1 MPVNIKKTLPE
12 IILAVLLVCIS
23 GNLRA
28 AQESPEENSFK
39 VEVRLIQVEVRV
51 EKDGEPV
58 PDLEI
63 EDFQVKENGR
73 EQEISFLDYV
83 ESPAEIRIE
92 QKKDSP
98 VSEGKADGKATIQP
112 QAEKTGSP
120 PEKTGMESSWIYLLP
135 EVGNPFEFRRTAE
148 AIRDFINSEFQ
159 PGFYVSLGG
168 LPYTDNKDMLL
179 ATLDRLEDKP
189 YGKGTGITP
198 EIMQLQQ
205 LEDLRRIAQVI
216 AVDGSFNTIEDDLA
230 HEPMYTGN
238 LMNAPMI
245 SVETVARQIMF
256 YGQLAMFRYMD
267 LVERMALLPGKKS
280 IVLFRS
286 GLRMDRGNNPLMNRL
301 LAAAAR
307 NRVSFYTV
315 DARGLDVATPVK
327 DARSTLAWARAR
339 GDKNRPDP
347 MGENNRRKD
356 SEEGLIH
363 LAEETG
369 GQVVLSSND
378 LGSILTR
385 VVEDSHSYY
394 VLSYYPNNLS
404 ARGYF
409 RKIDVSLRDK
419 KGFRVSAVKG
429 YYEPKPINRQ
439 SSNERLLSLK
449 ETMQT
454 SISRDLRISGE
465 PEVLA
470 DPDGKPVLYMSIGVP
485 AEDFHPDRE
494 KKKSEIEAE
503 ILLQVTNHYSLQMP
517 LYHNN
522 TVKRSFTREELSAGQ
537 SPRITYRTMLPLAPG
552 YYHLKAIIRDKKTGS
567 HGVYSSSVVVRDLK
581 AESVPSSLILTKY
594 AAQENPENQDEQV
607 KNILSVG
614 EVVYYPQADH
624 EFRKGDVIYAVFHV
638 YNATPEDFEWAA
650 NGVQAGLL
658 KENQP
663 VKNIPIY
670 GNPLPEKGSRII
682 RYVLVL
688 ETAELDPGEYT
699 FMALLPSYP
708 SRSEQHLE
716 EQFMLSP

>member
-1 MPVNIKKTLPE
+1 MTE
-12 IILAVLLVCIS
+12 IILTILLVCIS
-23 GNLRA
+23 GSLCA
-28 AQESPEENSFK
+28 AQGTSGENAFK

-51 EKDGEPV
+51 TRDGAPV
-58 PDLEI
+58 PDLETK
-63 EDFQVKENGR
+63 DFQIKENGK
-73 EQEISFLDYV
+73 EQDISFLDYV
-83 ESPAEIRIE
+83 KAPSEILIKQEDAPSGSEERIDLE
-92 QKKDSP
+92 ADSNP
-98 VSEGKADGKATIQP
+98 PG
-112 QAEKTGSP
+112 EKTGQSL
-120 PEKTGMESSWIYLLP
+120 KTSAMEPSWIYLLP
-135 EVGNPFEFRRTAE
+135 EVSDPFEFRRTAD
-148 AIRDFINSEFQ
+148 AIRDFINSELR
-159 PGFYVSLGG
+159 PGFYISLGG

-189 YGKGTGITP
+189 YGKGTGISP
-198 EIMQLQQ
+198 EIMQLRQ
-205 LEDLRRIAQVI
+205 LEDLRRIAQAI
-216 AVDGSFNTIEDDLA
+216 AADGSFNTIEDDLA
-230 HEPMYTGN
+230 HEPMSDGD

-301 LAAAAR
+301 LAAATR

-327 DARSTLAWARAR
+327 DARSTLVWARSR

-394 VLSYYPNNLS
+394 VLSYYPNSFS
-404 ARGYF
+404 ARGNF
-409 RKIDVSLRDK
+409 RKIDVSLKDK

-429 YYEPKPINRQ
+429 YYEPKPIDRQ

-465 PEVLA
+465 PEVLV
-470 DPDGKPVLYMSIGVP
+470 DPDGKPLLYLSIGVP
-485 AEDFHPDRE
+485 AEDFHPDRD
-494 KKKSEIEAE
+494 KKTSEIEAE

-517 LYHNN
+517 LYHND

-537 SPRITYRTMLPLAPG
+537 SPRVTYQTMLPLAPG
-552 YYHLKAIIRDKKTGS
+552 YYHLKGIIRDKKTGV
-567 HGVYSSSVVVRDLK
+567 HGIYASSVVVRDLK
-581 AESVPSSLILTKY
+581 ADSVPSSLILTKY
-594 AAQENPENQDEQV
+594 AAQEDQDVQDDLANRV
-607 KNILSVG
+607 LSAGGNI
-614 EVVYYPQADH
+614 YYPQPDH
-624 EFRKGDVIYAVFHV
+624 EFRKGDIIYAVFHV

-658 KENQP
+658 KDDQP
-663 VKNIPIY
+663 VKNISIY
-670 GNPLPEKGSRII
+670 GNPLPEKDSRVI

-699 FMALLPSYP
+699 FMALLPNYP

-716 EQFMLSP
+716 EQFTLRP